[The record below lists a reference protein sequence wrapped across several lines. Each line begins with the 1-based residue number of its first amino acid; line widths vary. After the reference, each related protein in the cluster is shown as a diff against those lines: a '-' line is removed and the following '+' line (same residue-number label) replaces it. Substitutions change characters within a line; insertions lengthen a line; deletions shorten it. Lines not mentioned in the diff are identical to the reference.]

1 MKMFDS
7 IKKTMKEVIFDF
19 VIKELKNLNTKELKE
34 DTKKISEEINIRLK
48 DIDQNFS
55 NINNSI
61 VSIIEEIVEEY
72 KIEQS
77 KIIKL
82 EDLTKEELEEIL
94 ISYSIYV
101 EAATDVGKKAVN
113 IYEFI
118 NKTKDKVIK
127 IKQEEKVVS
136 NKTINTLKEKI
147 NEDEKREEQE
157 KKAFEDL
164 EQSSSLSFIEDEEN
178 CDLEIETVEDED
190 DDLDFLSSAEIFE
203 KYNDED

>member
-1 MKMFDS
+1 MFDS